1 MKLSKISTGGDSKFA
16 GEEPSWTNQS
26 EITNLRS
33 AEISA
38 LNWYNYFCDRKQ
50 AKVFLTEYVK
60 GVVRPKAEIDA
71 VAKVNESNIPVQLGW
86 IARMMSQGYQ
96 PSDRFKEFFQTEYK
110 KVLVGAK
117 RIKAVEVVADAP
129 VAPVINIQDRIR
141 EKASEEAGE
150 IEGLVDDFIISGCK
164 NPADMNSYFRSRNLS
179 SVVLK
184 KVCDIFIRQ
193 AKEIEEAITTKD
205 EQLKEGYSNFTKPQ
219 LRKYKDFLDSIVVA
233 ANTGAEANKPVRKQR
248 KVKEKPLSVQ
258 VAKVAYLQ
266 EFTEL
271 NLTSVAPEKIIGAN
285 QLWTYNTKTKLLSQ
299 YNADNAKGFAI
310 KGTTIQ
316 NYNEQTSIGK
326 KLRKPQV
333 TTKEV
338 LEGGKIKLRK
348 IMETLTTKASE
359 LTGRLNSD
367 TIILKVIKD

>member
-1 MKLSKISTGGDSKFA
+1 MKLSRISTGGDNKFA
-16 GEEPSWTNQS
+16 GEEPTWTNQS
-26 EITNLRS
+26 EIENLRS
-33 AEISA
+33 AEIGA

-50 AKVFLTEYVK
+50 AKLFLTEYAK
-60 GVVRPKAEIDA
+60 GVLRPKAEIDA
-71 VAKVNESNIPVQLGW
+71 IAKVGDSSFPIQVGW

-110 KVLVGAK
+110 KILVSAK
-117 RIKAVEVVADAP
+117 RIKAVEVVADEPIAP
-129 VAPVINIQDRIR
+129 VVNIQDRIR

-150 IEGLVDDFIISGCK
+150 IEGLVDDFIMNGCK
-164 NPADMNSYFRSRNLS
+164 NPADMNSYFRSRSLS

-193 AKEIEEAITTKD
+193 AKEIEEAATTKD
-205 EQLKEGYSNFTKPQ
+205 EQLKEGYSNFTKVQ
-219 LRKYKDFLDSIVVA
+219 LRKYKEFLDSIVVA
-233 ANTGAEANKPVRKQR
+233 ANAGAEANKPVRKKR

-266 EFTEL
+266 EFAEL
-271 NLTSVAPEKIIGAN
+271 NLTSVAPEKIIGAS
-285 QLWTYNTKTKLLSQ
+285 QVWTYNTKTKLLSQ
-299 YNADNAKGFAI
+299 YIADNAKGFAI

-316 NYNEQTSIGK
+316 NYNQQTSIGK

>member
-1 MKLSKISTGGDSKFA
+1 M
-16 GEEPSWTNQS
+16 
-26 EITNLRS
+26 
-33 AEISA
+33 
-38 LNWYNYFCDRKQ
+38 
-50 AKVFLTEYVK
+50 
-60 GVVRPKAEIDA
+60 
-71 VAKVNESNIPVQLGW
+71 
-86 IARMMSQGYQ
+86 
-96 PSDRFKEFFQTEYK
+96 
-110 KVLVGAK
+110 
-117 RIKAVEVVADAP
+117 
-129 VAPVINIQDRIR
+129 
-141 EKASEEAGE
+141 
-150 IEGLVDDFIISGCK
+150 SGCK
-164 NPADMNSYFRSRNLS
+164 NPADMNSYFRSRSLS

-205 EQLKEGYSNFTKPQ
+205 EQLKEGYSNFTKVQ
-219 LRKYKDFLDSIVVA
+219 LRKYKEFLDSIVVA
-233 ANTGAEANKPVRKQR
+233 ANAGAEANKPVRKKR

-266 EFTEL
+266 EFAEL
-271 NLTSVAPEKIIGAN
+271 NLTSVAPEKIIGAS
-285 QLWTYNTKTKLLSQ
+285 QVWLYNTKTKLLSQ

-316 NYNEQTSIGK
+316 NYNQQTSIGK